1 VTDPIPVVE
10 SFLVATLRDKDYEV
24 TGGLLADDVVYEN
37 VGYPTM
43 RGATRIA
50 KAMRRLDSPK
60 VNWDVKIHRIASGGA
75 TVLTERT
82 AAVIVGP
89 FTAHFWVCGI
99 FEVHDGRI
107 TLWRDYF
114 DVMDL
119 IKGTVRGLIGIAIPS
134 LRRY

>member
-1 VTDPIPVVE
+1 
-10 SFLVATLRDKDYEV
+10 
-24 TGGLLADDVVYEN
+24 
-37 VGYPTM
+37 
-43 RGATRIA
+43 
-50 KAMRRLDSPK
+50 
-60 VNWDVKIHRIASGGA
+60 VKNHRIASGGA

-82 AAVIVGP
+82 DSVIVGP